1 MIDIRDFERHTSFK
15 PNRRIS
21 IEEKKEWER
30 IFSSLRSGAILTGT
44 VMGNDT
50 VLMPDGEEK
59 LALTIIQYRIKVIIP
74 YDEVW
79 YNSEKCPPPHVIR
92 SMTGAHVD
100 YVITGIRM
108 DGECCIASRKRALTI
123 RRRSFLK
130 LPFKS
135 GKRVTCNVI
144 AVGRAK
150 ALCTCGG
157 FDVLLS
163 TQDISYGMIP
173 DLKECMHT
181 GEEHEVILKSY
192 DEKTHQL
199 KISIKEAKPHPFD
212 GAEQRHPVNCRRAS
226 VITGKYDGGVFCR
239 LENELDCLCSYLPEQ
254 NALDFHIGDRVVIV
268 IRKYNYERKL
278 VFGRILARR

>member
-1 MIDIRDFERHTSFK
+1 MIDIKDFERHTSFK
-15 PNRRIS
+15 PSKRIS

-108 DGECCIASRKRALTI
+108 DGECCIASRKRALAI

-157 FDVLLS
+157 FDVLLG

-173 DLKECMHT
+173 DLREYMHT
-181 GEEHEVILKSY
+181 GEKHEAIMKSL
-192 DEKTHQL
+192 DRVNEEL

-212 GAEQRHPVNCRRAS
+212 GAEMRHPLNCRRVS
-226 VITGKYDGGVFCR
+226 EITGKYGGGVFCR
-239 LENELDCLCSYLPEQ
+239 IEDNLDCLCTYLPDQ
-254 NALDFHIGDRVVIV
+254 NALDFHIGDKVIIV
-268 IRKYNYERKL
+268 IRKYNYDKKL
-278 VFGRILARR
+278 IYGRILSRW